1 MIEVGYFN
9 VAVFRRREKQAARD
23 RDEYLIASGQV
34 SPQEIA
40 RRNGLFSAPDLLQ
53 VRLVQR
59 RAEVR
64 AA

>member
-9 VAVFRRREKQAARD
+9 VADRRREKQAARD
-23 RDEYLIASGQV
+23 RDEHLIASGQV

-40 RRNGLFSAPDLLQ
+40 RRNGLFSALNPAQ
-53 VRLVQR
+53 VRIIRR

-64 AA
+64 VA